1 MADVDYQTITVYSGN
16 YADFVDA
23 KYENNQRAAAQAKA
37 AQKKVAELQE
47 FVQRFGSH
55 ASKSKQAQSRVK
67 QIDKLI
73 AERRMD
79 MFLDLHNPA
88 PGDPTFFYILDN
100 SLHPAATIA
109 LRDRFIELA
118 YGRISKIKPL
128 IPMSNKPKPTG
139 PNYHPLWKQISAN
152 WVCMNGNPQTVAVCL
167 ETIWNYKNCTTEGYR
182 AVGSNLAAAVQEFLK
197 ERLDRDNTRLPPP
210 VAADGK

>member
-1 MADVDYQTITVYSGN
+1 MA
-16 YADFVDA
+16 
-23 KYENNQRAAAQAKA
+23 K
-37 AQKKVAELQE
+37 
-47 FVQRFGSH
+47 
-55 ASKSKQAQSRVK
+55 VK
-67 QIDKLI
+67 QLI

-128 IPMSNKPKPTG
+128 IPMSNKPKTTG

-152 WVCMNGNPQTVAVCL
+152 WVCMNGNPQTVSVCL

-182 AVGSNLAAAVQEFLK
+182 AVGANIAAAVREFLA
-197 ERLDRDNTRLPPP
+197 ERVLVAHADRYGGAGDRKRLWAVGASREVRQRDLQLAHYPAHAGRHELAERHQVRLAVILLGR
-210 VAADGK
+210 VA